1 MAGPKS
7 HTDDWALGPF
17 SNKPQKSQPQIFSSV
32 LWTSLLFLLMGLR
45 ASGKDS
51 APTVV
56 SGILG
61 DSMTLSL
68 NISGDTEIEHVTW
81 NGPKDTLII
90 AYPKG
95 NIILVDK
102 SYHGRLNTSWS
113 YSLYISNLTLKDAG
127 TYKAQINQK
136 NSEVTTKEEF
146 ILHIYEQLQE
156 PQVTVKSAKV
166 SENSSCNI
174 TLRCS
179 VKGTGT
185 GILYSWTPRD
195 PHASE
200 SNDGSILTIFRMPC
214 HRNPPYTCTVR
225 NPVSV
230 SRSRPVRAQQFCTGP
245 GASKRGAIGETV
257 LGILGE
263 PITLPLALPAR
274 QDIDNVVW
282 MFNTSTINKG
292 QEEAATADP
301 LIKSRDP
308 FKSRVWVSGRDHS
321 LKIDPLKMEDAGPYH
336 AYVCSK
342 ASRGTSMTHVT
353 LLIYR
358 RLAKPK
364 VTWSLG
370 HTKDGTCRITL
381 TCSVEDGGNNMTYT
395 WAPLPKGALVSQG
408 GSRLNISWRSGENHP
423 NFTCTASNPVS
434 SSSIQFLSENLCP
447 GPEIHLKSWIVL
459 IPMVFLLC
467 SVIFC
472 WRIWR
477 HKRQRSAPAFGSSPV
492 EAPAVTPGYEKLDSP
507 HTPARQQPRPTS
519 DSSSDSSITTEE
531 DEESPEKHKPVNG
544 RDKLSNL
551 VTQEGTGHDSASEGQ
566 AEYDLVAPD
575 DTVAEPVV
583 EGNTVYMQVFFN
595 SQGQTPVPQK
605 KDNSVTIYSSVQK
618 SQTVVLPPQQNNPES
633 PEIPTYENLT

>member
-7 HTDDWALGPF
+7 YTDDWALGPF
-17 SNKPQKSQPQIFSSV
+17 SNKPQKSQPQIFSST

-51 APTVV
+51 VPTVV

-61 DSMTLSL
+61 GSMTLSL

-102 SYHGRLNTSWS
+102 SYQGRLNTSWS

-179 VKGTGT
+179 VKGAGT
-185 GILYSWTPRD
+185 GVLYSWTPRD

-225 NPVSV
+225 NPVSE

-245 GASKRGAIGETV
+245 GASRRGAIGETV

-263 PITLPLALPAR
+263 PVTLPLALPAH
-274 QDIDNVVW
+274 QDVDNVVW
-282 MFNTSTINKG
+282 MFNTSTISKG
-292 QEEAATADP
+292 QEEAATADL

-358 RLAKPK
+358 PK
-364 VTWSLG
+364 
-370 HTKDGTCRITL
+370 
-381 TCSVEDGGNNMTYT
+381 
-395 WAPLPKGALVSQG
+395 
-408 GSRLNISWRSGENHP
+408 
-423 NFTCTASNPVS
+423 
-434 SSSIQFLSENLCP
+434 
-447 GPEIHLKSWIVL
+447 IHLKSWIVL

-477 HKRQRSAPAFGSSPV
+477 HKRQCGVGTFTSPAPCVPEPTAGHTVYSMLSHW
-492 EAPAVTPGYEKLDSP
+492 YKKLDYP

-531 DEESPEKHKPVNG
+531 DEESPKRHKPVNG
-544 RDKLSNL
+544 RDKPSDL
-551 VTQEGTGHDSASEGQ
+551 VTQEGSGHDSASEGQ
-566 AEYDLVAPD
+566 AEYDLFAPD

-583 EGNTVYMQVFFN
+583 KGSTVYMQVFFN
-595 SQGQTPVPQK
+595 SQETRVFQGFINHILLCSFGSQVVP
-605 KDNSVTIYSSVQK
+605 
-618 SQTVVLPPQQNNPES
+618 PPQQNNPES

>member
-358 RLAKPK
+358 
-364 VTWSLG
+364 
-370 HTKDGTCRITL
+370 
-381 TCSVEDGGNNMTYT
+381 
-395 WAPLPKGALVSQG
+395 
-408 GSRLNISWRSGENHP
+408 
-423 NFTCTASNPVS
+423 
-434 SSSIQFLSENLCP
+434 
-447 GPEIHLKSWIVL
+447 PEIHLKSWIVL

-492 EAPAVTPGYEKLDSP
+492 EAPAVTPEPTAGHTVYSMLSHGYEKLDSP